1 MFADVRT
8 AFRPFHASAS
18 RLSAA
23 AVLAVAALAAAAG
36 PASAAD
42 PLGSVV
48 STREMLSRLN
58 QPWVQLIDVRSADEY
73 AGRDIR
79 ALRGGHIPGAI
90 SVPVSGGDDLATM
103 PARLKQ
109 LDLRKETVVYGHD
122 SAIAA
127 QLAERLRQ
135 QGFLQVRVYADA
147 WPVWANTLEMPVAS
161 ERYADVGALRD
172 RLVEL
177 QRMIE
182 RLSRPGLASQQLD
195 AAR

>member
-1 MFADVRT
+1 MFADVRS
-8 AFRPFHASAS
+8 AFRPFTGSTS

-23 AVLAVAALAAAAG
+23 VAFAVGLLAAAAG

-42 PLGSVV
+42 PLGGVV
-48 STREMLSRLN
+48 STRDMLSRLD
-58 QPWVQLIDVRSADEY
+58 QPWVQLIDVRSTDEY

-90 SVPVSGGDDLATM
+90 SVPVSGGDDLARL
-103 PARLKQ
+103 PAQLKQ

-127 QLAERLRQ
+127 RLAERLRR

-147 WPVWANTLEMPVAS
+147 WPVWANTLELPVAA

-172 RLVEL
+172 QLVEL

-182 RLSRPGLASQQLD
+182 RLSRPALASQQLD

>member
-1 MFADVRT
+1 MFVDIRS
-8 AFRPFHASAS
+8 AFRACSVCAS

-23 AVLAVAALAAAAG
+23 VALAVGLLAAAAG

-48 STREMLSRLN
+48 STRDMLSRLD

-90 SVPVSGGDDLATM
+90 SVPVAGGDDLAAI
-103 PARLKQ
+103 PARIKQ

-127 QLAERLRQ
+127 QLAERMRQ

-147 WPVWANTLEMPVAS
+147 WPVWANTLELPVAS

-172 RLVEL
+172 QLVEL
-177 QRMIE
+177 QRLVE
-182 RLSRPGLASQQLD
+182 RLSRPALSPQQLD